1 MDSTL
6 IIVVVI
12 AIIIAAVVMLRK
24 KNQEHFVV
32 STVPYVRQNF
42 RRRSS
47 DSSSPSSSPSTSRT
61 STRQPKV
68 RPTPIQPVQPSAKP
82 LEPSTQVQPHH
93 GGGKHGNK
101 WKKGYRKGYR
111 DGSYDNSYEGYGYNN
126 RPYGY
131 WRNYIDPV
139 YYDGYLPNYY
149 PSNYYPTAYGLGN
162 PYDYTW
168 NSVYPMGDE
177 CYAVI
182 SISDAFGPY
191 TAGVMGKQAWL
202 DWAGRNGFTQV
213 YLDKTSVTNDHAVVP
228 YIGNCPN
235 RAQVPPCPRRYAA
248 YPATANYY

>member
-1 MDSTL
+1 MLSPWIIL
-6 IIVVVI
+6 IILVVI
-12 AIIIAAVVMLRK
+12 VATVLTLTK
-24 KNQEHFVV
+24 KNTQEHFVV

-47 DSSSPSSSPSTSRT
+47 SPAPAVETSKPSTVT
-61 STRQPKV
+61 K
-68 RPTPIQPVQPSAKP
+68 PTPIQPVTPSPTP
-82 LEPSTQVQPHH
+82 LNPSTQVQPHK
-93 GGGKHGNK
+93 GGGKHGNNK
-101 WKKGYRKGYR
+101 WRKGYRKGYK
-111 DGSYDNSYEGYGYNN
+111 DGSYEGYGYNN

-131 WRNYIDPV
+131 WRNFIDPV

-149 PSNYYPTAYGLGN
+149 PSNYYPAAYGLGN

-228 YIGNCPN
+228 YIGNCPT
-235 RAQVPPCPRRYAA
+235 RAQAPPCPRRYAV
-248 YPATANYY
+248 YPASEYYY